1 MRRLRRAA
9 DVLRQDGDDTYARF
23 VSWMPADEVEEMTGD
38 VPESAQLYAD
48 VLARATGIPRR
59 EMAPLLDL
67 VSYLPEDI
75 LTKVDRASM
84 AVSLEVR
91 APLLDH
97 RVVELALAMPLAL
110 KRHGT
115 VQKVCLRS
123 MLYARVP
130 QALVDRP
137 KMGFGVPLE
146 RWLRGPL
153 RDEME
158 RLCAGDTIA
167 SLGLNPVPVRRRW
180 QAFRDGRTREADQ
193 AWQLFSLLAWARQ
206 H

>member
-1 MRRLRRAA
+1 
-9 DVLRQDGDDTYARF
+9 
-23 VSWMPADEVEEMTGD
+23 
-38 VPESAQLYAD
+38 
-48 VLARATGIPRR
+48 
-59 EMAPLLDL
+59 
-67 VSYLPEDI
+67 
-75 LTKVDRASM
+75 M

-97 RVVELALAMPLAL
+97 RVVELALAMPLAQ
-110 KRHGT
+110 KRHGSA
-115 VQKVCLRS
+115 QKVPLRS

-130 QALVDRP
+130 RTLVDRP

-153 RDEME
+153 REEMD
-158 RLCAGDTIA
+158 RLCAADHLAG
-167 SLGLNPVPVRRRW
+167 LGLDPAPVRRRW

-193 AWQLFSLLAWARQ
+193 AWQLFSLLAWASR

>member
-1 MRRLRRAA
+1 MPTASGCSPSRAPCVA
-9 DVLRQDGDDTYARF
+9 
-23 VSWMPADEVEEMTGD
+23 
-38 VPESAQLYAD
+38 ESAQLYAD
-48 VLARATGIPRR
+48 VLARAVGIPRS

-67 VSYLPEDI
+67 VSYLPEDV

-110 KRHGT
+110 KRHGPA
-115 VQKVCLRS
+115 QKVCLRS

-137 KMGFGVPLE
+137 KMGFSVPLE
-146 RWLRGPL
+146 RWLRGPM